1 MGPTRLLLC
10 LALAHQPERKAPPR
24 RRPAFRRP
32 RLEALEDRCLLSSY
46 NITEIG
52 TIVSPLVAHYGGSG
66 INNAAVVQVVGPS
79 AAGPGAYVRD
89 STHGT
94 QPAMQP
100 APAAAYSQPVATAM
114 DPVNHRNHHCRF
126 TGYC

>member
-1 MGPTRLLLC
+1 MWPTPLLLW
-10 LALAHQPERKAPPR
+10 LALSHQPPRKAPPR

-46 NITEIG
+46 SITELGAIA
-52 TIVSPLVAHYGGSG
+52 SLPAYGGSG
-66 INNAAVVQVVGPS
+66 IHNAAVVQVVGQS
-79 AAGPGAYVRD
+79 AAGPGASVRD
-89 STHGT
+89 STHGV